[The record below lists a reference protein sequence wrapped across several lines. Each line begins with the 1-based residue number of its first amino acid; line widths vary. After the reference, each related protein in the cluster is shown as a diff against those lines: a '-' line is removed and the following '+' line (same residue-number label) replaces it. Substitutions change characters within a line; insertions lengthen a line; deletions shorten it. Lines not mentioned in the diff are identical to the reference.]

1 MIVNMK
7 ARLIQRRKL
16 TLPDGGTV
24 EYVIWKLPH
33 PVMGSHH
40 QYKYRLYF
48 GKDGIRI
55 VGFDNER
62 GKGDHCHLDGQKF
75 PYQFTN
81 VDDLLNDFFGEI
93 ERRLDK

>member
-1 MIVNMK
+1 MK
-7 ARLIQRRKL
+7 ARLIQRRKF

-24 EYVIWKLPH
+24 EYVIWELPQ

-48 GKDGIRI
+48 GRDGTRI
-55 VGFDNER
+55 VSFDNER
-62 GKGDHCHLDGQKF
+62 GKVDRCHLDGQEF
-75 PYQFTN
+75 LYQFTN

>member
-7 ARLIQRRKL
+7 ARLVQRRKF
-16 TLPDGGTV
+16 TLEDGGTV
-24 EYVIWKLPH
+24 EYVIWELPQ
-33 PVMGSHH
+33 PVIGSRH

-48 GKDGIRI
+48 GRDGKRI
-55 VGFDNER
+55 IGFDNER
-62 GKGDHCHLDGQKF
+62 GKGDHCHLDGREF
-75 PYQFTN
+75 PYLFVS